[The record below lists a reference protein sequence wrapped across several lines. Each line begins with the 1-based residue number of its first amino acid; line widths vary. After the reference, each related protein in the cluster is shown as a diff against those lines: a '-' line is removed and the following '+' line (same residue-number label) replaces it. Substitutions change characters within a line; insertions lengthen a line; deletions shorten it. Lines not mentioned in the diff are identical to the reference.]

1 MPFAALPSPDPLP
14 FLFQLAASVAD
25 ALNRDLAPGG
35 RFVAEVACRTRAKF
49 DEALAP
55 GAVATAPTF
64 SAPARFTDRFG
75 VDVLDSS
82 DGRRVVASVLFAT
95 PDNKADSDSSLA
107 FAVRVA
113 GAVGAGAGVVIVDAV
128 PGAPSWATHLHSLT
142 PVCPIARRARKGE
155 CSVLVVRPCVRG
167 GAETLDVWSHLVEV
181 GAALPTVPLSLAGA
195 DLKLDLE
202 ACYTDARSRG

>member
-1 MPFAALPSPDPLP
+1 MPFAALPTPDPLP
-14 FLFQLAASVAD
+14 FLFQWAASVAD

-35 RFVAEVACRTRAKF
+35 RFVAEVSCRTRAKF
-49 DEALAP
+49 DEAL
-55 GAVATAPTF
+55 GAAAATPTF
-64 SAPARFTDRFG
+64 SVPARFTDRFG

-82 DGRRVVASVLFAT
+82 DGRRLVGAVLLAT
-95 PDNKADSDSSLA
+95 PDNKVDSDSSLA

-113 GAVGAGAGVVIVDAV
+113 GLIGAGVGVVVVDAV
-128 PGAPSWATHLHSLT
+128 PGAPSWATHLHSLV

-155 CSVLVVRPCVRG
+155 CSVLVVKPCVRG

-181 GAALPTVPLSLAGA
+181 GAALPTVLLPLAGT

-202 ACYTDARSRG
+202 ACLADARSRG

>member
-1 MPFAALPSPDPLP
+1 MPFETLPSPDPLP
-14 FLFQLAASVAD
+14 FMFQWAAGVAD
-25 ALNRDLAPGG
+25 ALNRDLAQGC
-35 RFVAEVACRTRAKF
+35 RFVAEVSCRTRAKF
-49 DEALAP
+49 DDALAT
-55 GAVATAPTF
+55 GAAAPTF
-64 SAPARFTDRFG
+64 SVPARFTDRFG

-82 DGRRVVASVLFAT
+82 DGRRGVASVLFAT

-113 GAVGAGAGVVIVDAV
+113 GLLGAGVGVIVVDAV

-155 CSVLVVRPCVRG
+155 CTVLVVRPCVRD
-167 GAETLDVWSHLVEV
+167 GAETLDVWSHLVDV
-181 GAALPTVPLSLAGA
+181 GAALPTVPLPLAGA